1 MLAGWKCHPSIHESF
16 NALFFFRHWNEAVI
30 IPFMIR
36 GTCIIIFVSSSF
48 SGGFLRQLFLIASS
62 TRAREKNTG
71 TKNTS
76 STREREKN
84 TGTVDCILKQD
95 SPIPV
100 PDGASPLEDI
110 FHWAD
115 IAPEPSRIA

>member
-16 NALFFFRHWNEAVI
+16 NALFFFRHWNEAAI

-62 TRAREKNTG
+62 TRAREKKKNKYRF
-71 TKNTS
+71 KNT
-76 STREREKN
+76 
-84 TGTVDCILKQD
+84 VI
-95 SPIPV
+95 IPV
-100 PDGASPLEDI
+100 LPVYQLFG
-110 FHWAD
+110 
-115 IAPEPSRIA
+115 